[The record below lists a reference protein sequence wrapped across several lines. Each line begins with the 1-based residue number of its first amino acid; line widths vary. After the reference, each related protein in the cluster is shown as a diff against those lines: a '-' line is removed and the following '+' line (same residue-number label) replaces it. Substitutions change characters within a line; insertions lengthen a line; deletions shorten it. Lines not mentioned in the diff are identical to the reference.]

1 MQNDRKLIINA
12 ALTGLVPQKADT
24 PYVPITIDEIVKDG
38 ILCYKAGA
46 SMLHIHARHENGKP
60 AYEKEIYKE
69 ILSGI
74 REACPNVVI
83 AVTTSY
89 RVHKDFDCRTEVL
102 SLEGSA
108 KPDMASLTLGSLNFR
123 NSVSIT
129 EPAEIQR
136 LISIMK
142 ERDIKPE
149 IELFD
154 SGMVNYLSY
163 LIRKKILEFPI
174 YANFILGNIATAQ
187 ASVSDVAYLVNMLPE
202 GVIWG
207 GAGIGVN
214 QLMANAS
221 AIIMGGH
228 VRVGLEDNLY
238 YDMAK
243 TELATNEQLVKRV
256 VEIAKLFQR
265 EIADPLYV
273 RNLLGLNSNIS

>member
-1 MQNDRKLIINA
+1 M
-12 ALTGLVPQKADT
+12 
-24 PYVPITIDEIVKDG
+24 
-38 ILCYKAGA
+38 
-46 SMLHIHARHENGKP
+46 
-60 AYEKEIYKE
+60 
-69 ILSGI
+69 
-74 REACPNVVI
+74 
-83 AVTTSY
+83 
-89 RVHKDFDCRTEVL
+89 
-102 SLEGSA
+102 
-108 KPDMASLTLGSLNFR
+108 
-123 NSVSIT
+123 
-129 EPAEIQR
+129 
-136 LISIMK
+136 
-142 ERDIKPE
+142 
-149 IELFD
+149 
-154 SGMVNYLSY
+154 
-163 LIRKKILEFPI
+163 
-174 YANFILGNIATAQ
+174 GNIATAQ